1 MGIGAITK
9 QLAQEA
15 LGTGVQNVIDTLSDT
30 KPDAKPDAAAPKPPE
45 GLASVILGEVSAM
58 QNALR
63 EDQELLVTCT
73 VGGVTLRVLEL
84 FTPAPQI
91 VVVTGADGDRGIAR
105 LITPAA
111 SLQLLCRPMPVKPD
125 AKPVRLRLV
134 IPKK

>member
-30 KPDAKPDAAAPKPPE
+30 KPEAAAPKAPDS
-45 GLASVILGEVSAM
+45 LAGVILGEVNAM
-58 QNALR
+58 QNALKD
-63 EDQELLVTCT
+63 DQELLVTCAI
-73 VGGVTLRVLEL
+73 GGTTLRVLEL
-84 FTPAPQI
+84 FAPAPQI
-91 VVVTGADGDRGIAR
+91 LVVTGTDGERGIAR

-111 SLQLLCRPMPVKPD
+111 AVQLLCRPVPVKPD

-134 IPKK
+134 MPKK